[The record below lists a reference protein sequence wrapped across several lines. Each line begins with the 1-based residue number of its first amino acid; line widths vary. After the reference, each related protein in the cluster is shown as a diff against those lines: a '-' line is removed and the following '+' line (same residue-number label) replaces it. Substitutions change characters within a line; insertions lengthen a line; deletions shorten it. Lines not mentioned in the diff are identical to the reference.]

1 MAWWQ
6 KVTSEAATRR
16 WSEMSFVGFLLFGL
30 LVGGV
35 TRMLVAGKA
44 GGLAISMVSGAT
56 GSVLGGLFGRADTFR
71 SDPDSAAF
79 SMSLLGAFAL
89 TAVYHAVA
97 ASRRAPA

>member
-1 MAWWQ
+1 MP
-6 KVTSEAATRR
+6 
-16 WSEMSFVGFLLFGL
+16 FVGFLVFGV

-35 TRMLVAGKA
+35 GRMLVAGKA
-44 GGLAISMVSGAT
+44 GGWAVSLMSGAA
-56 GSVLGGLFGRADTFR
+56 GSALGGLFGGAGTFH

-97 ASRRAPA
+97 ASRRGRGRYAREISSPSHGP